1 MPMVTSAEHQQLAR
15 QLRQVYALY
24 QENKDLISIGAY
36 SRGTDPRID
45 QAIDLQPVI
54 QFFLQQKMLEIIPYD
69 QSLTQ
74 LQEVLAAAQ
83 AHAQQNQP
91 AQ

>member
-1 MPMVTSAEHQQLAR
+1 M
-15 QLRQVYALY
+15 
-24 QENKDLISIGAY
+24 ISIGAY

-69 QSLTQ
+69 QSLAQ
-74 LQEVLAAAQ
+74 LQEVLSAAQ
-83 AHAQQNQP
+83 AHAQNNQQ
-91 AQ
+91 AN